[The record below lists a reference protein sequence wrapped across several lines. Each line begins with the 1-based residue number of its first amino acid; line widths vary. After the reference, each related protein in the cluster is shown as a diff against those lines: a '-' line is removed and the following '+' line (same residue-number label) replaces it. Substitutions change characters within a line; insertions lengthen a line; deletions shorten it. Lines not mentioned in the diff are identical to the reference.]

1 MDLCRPLGFFVGSLE
16 FCMDSVYIYLNS
28 IWIFVG
34 LRDYLGFS
42 LDSRRFII
50 KMGML
55 VQKEGIKKKNF

>member
-1 MDLCRPLGFFVGSLE
+1 MGSLE
-16 FCMDSVYIYLNS
+16 FCMDSAYIYVDS

-55 VQKEGIKKKNF
+55 VQKEGIKKKRLT

>member
-1 MDLCRPLGFFVGSLE
+1 MGSLE
-16 FCMDSVYIYLNS
+16 LCMDSAYIYVDS
-28 IWIFVG
+28 IWIYVG

-55 VQKEGIKKKNF
+55 VQKEGIKKNV